1 LNSMSQSLAVA
12 LAPYNIFVGVVAP
25 GFVDTDMASEF
36 LSGEEGDAIRKQSPL
51 GRVATSE
58 EIAQAVLMLSMD
70 GMEYATGT
78 ILDINGASY
87 LRS

>member
-1 LNSMSQSLAVA
+1 
-12 LAPYNIFVGVVAP
+12 
-25 GFVDTDMASEF
+25 
-36 LSGEEGDAIRKQSPL
+36 
-51 GRVATSE
+51 
-58 EIAQAVLMLSMD
+58 MLSMD

>member
-1 LNSMSQSLAVA
+1 MVS
-12 LAPYNIFVGVVAP
+12 G
-25 GFVDTDMASEF
+25 F

-51 GRVATSE
+51 GRVATSK

-78 ILDINGASY
+78 ILDVNGASY

>member
-1 LNSMSQSLAVA
+1 MYKRQ
-12 LAPYNIFVGVVAP
+12 
-25 GFVDTDMASEF
+25 
-36 LSGEEGDAIRKQSPL
+36 EEGDAIREQSPL

>member
-1 LNSMSQSLAVA
+1 
-12 LAPYNIFVGVVAP
+12 
-25 GFVDTDMASEF
+25 
-36 LSGEEGDAIRKQSPL
+36 
-51 GRVATSE
+51 VATSE